1 MSAQKEAGFPIR
13 NPFSKGTA
21 SVGQTQPVTQTPATN
36 KDFLSEIGS
45 MTAPVASEIAEQAH
59 PASPILG
66 AVPQKGGITHPH
78 NVGGP
83 SVTGPGQ
90 QAVTIHGI
98 PAITPNLQTPN
109 TTPMSLPKTAAPDRE
124 KVIQEILVDSA
135 DLLQKT
141 AELEQKLAGIPVLE
155 QKVASLEAE
164 VTSSRQKMAEFEAM
178 KAKVVQR
185 VEKFAAALVTH
196 GSLGEDKKAE
206 FIAKVAADP
215 SQVVDVMEKL
225 AAQVQ
230 VSQFGSGDDSAA
242 TNKGAKGPDPIEKFA
257 SGS

>member
-1 MSAQKEAGFPIR
+1 
-13 NPFSKGTA
+13 
-21 SVGQTQPVTQTPATN
+21 
-36 KDFLSEIGS
+36 
-45 MTAPVASEIAEQAH
+45 
-59 PASPILG
+59 
-66 AVPQKGGITHPH
+66 
-78 NVGGP
+78 
-83 SVTGPGQ
+83 
-90 QAVTIHGI
+90 
-98 PAITPNLQTPN
+98 
-109 TTPMSLPKTAAPDRE
+109 MSLPKTAAPDRE